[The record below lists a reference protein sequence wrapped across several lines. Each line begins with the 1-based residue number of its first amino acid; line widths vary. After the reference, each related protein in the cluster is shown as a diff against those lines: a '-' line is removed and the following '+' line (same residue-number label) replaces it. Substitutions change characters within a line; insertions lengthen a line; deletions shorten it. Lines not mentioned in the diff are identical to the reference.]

1 MILFSPHSNS
11 PLAVSSSNVL
21 TIELHII
28 IACVKLCKMD
38 NSLNLAMFVSFQF
51 LDNSDY
57 YLDFFLWP
65 QRKFTDI
72 RNHTQ
77 LEVSVVLSRTS
88 IVLTQVYDI
97 VPCVDPEMFCRGG
110 VRGIFKFAMGGRG
123 SEAYFRYIYQVNF
136 RTSLDPRMLSH
147 HPC

>member
-28 IACVKLCKMD
+28 IACVKLRKMN
-38 NSLNLAMFVSFQF
+38 NSCNKQCSSVFNFQIIRTII
-51 LDNSDY
+51 LT
-57 YLDFFLWP
+57 FFFDLKK
-65 QRKFTDI
+65 KFTDI
-72 RNHTQ
+72 RNHMQ

-88 IVLTQVYDI
+88 IVLSQVYDI